1 MIPRRLILVFAGC
14 FLLMR
19 ETSMATMQGGPL
31 VISLSIPEGQ
41 KLDPSNIPLIVHFRN
56 NGKEKL
62 RLVDIFDLDVQQGL
76 FTFTVSGKNGPLPR
90 QGASGHFVGTPL
102 DTKGPY
108 LKGFELLDEWGA
120 GPHVKYLELESGRE
134 TTKIVHL
141 EKAVIGTLEPGDYST
156 NVTYTN
162 IMGKD
167 CFKGQVASAVIQITL
182 KAK

>member
-1 MIPRRLILVFAGC
+1 MITRRLILVFAGC
-14 FLLMR
+14 FLLLR
-19 ETSMATMQGGPL
+19 ETSMATVQEGPL
-31 VISLSIPEGQ
+31 AISLSIPEGQ

-90 QGASGHFVGTPL
+90 QGASGHFVGTQL

-120 GPHVKYLELESGRE
+120 GVKYVELESGRE

-141 EKAVIGTLEPGDYST
+141 EKAVIGTLEPGEYST

-162 IMGKD
+162 IMGKG
-167 CFKGQVASAVIQITL
+167 CFKGQVASATIQITL